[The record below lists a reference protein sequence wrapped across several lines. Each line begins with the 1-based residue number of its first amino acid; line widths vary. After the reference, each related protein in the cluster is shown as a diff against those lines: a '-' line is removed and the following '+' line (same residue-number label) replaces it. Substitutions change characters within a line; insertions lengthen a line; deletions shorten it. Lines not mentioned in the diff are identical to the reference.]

1 MPPLFWGIMSE
12 AADELLRLKG
22 KKKSSRWSKIE
33 KDFLKEHLEFSRSD
47 KIL

>member
-1 MPPLFWGIMSE
+1 M
-12 AADELLRLKG
+12 
-22 KKKSSRWSKIE
+22 